1 MRNPERKTLIN
12 GTSVAYTGY
21 DILRDPYSTTFAQKK
36 VEKNAAKIIAMIFR
50 CVSGHISILCRP
62 NGAIRMNIKPEQVE
76 GILKSLPPQIR
87 GVVIYGS
94 NEGMISTLSQQ
105 FVKAVS
111 PDVYDAFH
119 VSYLEMSD
127 ISSDVGTLYAEYN
140 AQSLM
145 GGRRVVVIKEATNL
159 LTKPLKE
166 MLSSSRSDSL
176 LVITSSSLKTK
187 DSLAVMAKDE
197 SDFYGIGC
205 YDDRDEDI
213 ATFASKFMSKNGF
226 SIDNATFQLLCSRL
240 SNDRKISANE
250 LDKLI
255 TYMGNKK
262 NIDISDI
269 QTVISDT
276 SASSQEDLCYF
287 VAQGFTEKAVAS
299 YNRLVF
305 EGEQPVSLIRTLSY
319 HFMKLLDCAVK
330 MEKGETADKVVFG
343 MRPPLMFFRKNAF
356 LSQLRIWNRMRIMNA
371 LALLYQTERECK
383 TTDFPAE
390 QAASFTIMRI
400 ANGVKRFR

>member
-1 MRNPERKTLIN
+1 
-12 GTSVAYTGY
+12 
-21 DILRDPYSTTFAQKK
+21 
-36 VEKNAAKIIAMIFR
+36 
-50 CVSGHISILCRP
+50 
-62 NGAIRMNIKPEQVE
+62 MNIKPEQVD

-330 MEKGETADKVVFG
+330 MEKGETADKVIFG
-343 MRPPLMFFRKNAF
+343 MRPH
-356 LSQLRIWNRMRIMNA
+356 
-371 LALLYQTERECK
+371 
-383 TTDFPAE
+383 
-390 QAASFTIMRI
+390 
-400 ANGVKRFR
+400 

>member
-1 MRNPERKTLIN
+1 
-12 GTSVAYTGY
+12 
-21 DILRDPYSTTFAQKK
+21 
-36 VEKNAAKIIAMIFR
+36 
-50 CVSGHISILCRP
+50 
-62 NGAIRMNIKPEQVE
+62 MNIKPEQVE

-87 GVVIYGS
+87 GVIIYGS

-140 AQSLM
+140 ALSLM

-319 HFMKLLDCAVK
+319 HL
-330 MEKGETADKVVFG
+330 
-343 MRPPLMFFRKNAF
+343 
-356 LSQLRIWNRMRIMNA
+356 
-371 LALLYQTERECK
+371 
-383 TTDFPAE
+383 
-390 QAASFTIMRI
+390 
-400 ANGVKRFR
+400 

>member
-1 MRNPERKTLIN
+1 
-12 GTSVAYTGY
+12 
-21 DILRDPYSTTFAQKK
+21 
-36 VEKNAAKIIAMIFR
+36 
-50 CVSGHISILCRP
+50 
-62 NGAIRMNIKPEQVE
+62 MNIKPEQVE
-76 GILKSLPPQIR
+76 NLLKSLSPSIR

-94 NEGMISTLSQQ
+94 NEGMVATLSQQ
-105 FVKAVS
+105 FIKAVS
-111 PDVYDAFH
+111 PDIYDAFH

-127 ISSDVGTLYAEYN
+127 ITADIGALYAEFN

-159 LTKPLKE
+159 LTKSLKE
-166 MLSSSRSDSL
+166 LLSSSSSDSL

-197 SDFYGIGC
+197 ANFYGIGC

-213 ATFASKFMSKNGF
+213 TAFASKFMTKNGIN
-226 SIDNATFQLLCSRL
+226 IDNNAFQVLCSRL

-250 LDKLI
+250 LDKLV
-255 TYMGNKK
+255 TYIGENKCIGI
-262 NIDISDI
+262 NDIM
-269 QTVISDT
+269 TVISDT

-287 VAQGFTEKAVAS
+287 VAQGQTDKALAS

-305 EGEQPVSLIRTLSY
+305 EGENPVSIVRTISY

-330 MEKGETADKVVFG
+330 MEKGETADKVVFSL
-343 MRPPLMFFRKNAF
+343 RPPLMFFRKNAF
-356 LSQLRIWNRMRIMNA
+356 LNQLRIWNRSRLMSA
-371 LALLYQTERECK
+371 LSLLYQTERECK
-383 TTDFPAE
+383 TTDFPTE
-390 QAASFTIMRI
+390 QAVSFALMRI

>member
-1 MRNPERKTLIN
+1 MT
-12 GTSVAYTGY
+12 
-21 DILRDPYSTTFAQKK
+21 
-36 VEKNAAKIIAMIFR
+36 FR

-262 NIDISDI
+262 I
-269 QTVISDT
+269 
-276 SASSQEDLCYF
+276 
-287 VAQGFTEKAVAS
+287 
-299 YNRLVF
+299 
-305 EGEQPVSLIRTLSY
+305 
-319 HFMKLLDCAVK
+319 
-330 MEKGETADKVVFG
+330 
-343 MRPPLMFFRKNAF
+343 
-356 LSQLRIWNRMRIMNA
+356 
-371 LALLYQTERECK
+371 
-383 TTDFPAE
+383 
-390 QAASFTIMRI
+390 
-400 ANGVKRFR
+400 

>member
-1 MRNPERKTLIN
+1 MGIMVGLPSPSGSEKDLQLNFGKNMTVQVEMRAPHLPAEWHLQSGIQLTWPHAGTDWAYMLKEVQECFVNIAREIAKRELLLIVTPEPEEVKKQI
-12 GTSVAYTGY
+12 VATVNM
-21 DILRDPYSTTFAQKK
+21 DNVRFLRCETNDTWA
-36 VEKNAAKIIAMIFR
+36 R
-50 CVSGHISILCRP
+50 DH
-62 NGAIRMNIKPEQVE
+62 GAIT
-76 GILKSLPPQIR
+76 
-87 GVVIYGS
+87 
-94 NEGMISTLSQQ
+94 MIDTGN
-105 FVKAVS
+105 
-111 PDVYDAFH
+111 P
-119 VSYLEMSD
+119 
-127 ISSDVGTLYAEYN
+127 
-140 AQSLM
+140 
-145 GGRRVVVIKEATNL
+145 
-159 LTKPLKE
+159 
-166 MLSSSRSDSL
+166 SL
-176 LVITSSSLKTK
+176 LDFTFNGWGLK
-187 DSLAVMAKDE
+187 
-197 SDFYGIGC
+197 
-205 YDDRDEDI
+205 
-213 ATFASKFMSKNGF
+213 FAS
-226 SIDNATFQLLCSRL
+226 
-240 SNDRKISANE
+240 E
-250 LDKLI
+250 LDNLI

-262 NIDISDI
+262 NIDLSDI

>member
-1 MRNPERKTLIN
+1 
-12 GTSVAYTGY
+12 
-21 DILRDPYSTTFAQKK
+21 
-36 VEKNAAKIIAMIFR
+36 
-50 CVSGHISILCRP
+50 
-62 NGAIRMNIKPEQVE
+62 MNIKPEQVD
-76 GILKSLPPQIR
+76 GILKSLPSNIR

-94 NEGMISTLSQQ
+94 NEGMIATLSQQ
-105 FVKAVS
+105 FIKAVS
-111 PDVYDAFH
+111 PDIYDAFH
-119 VSYLEMSD
+119 VSYLDMAVVSGD
-127 ISSDVGTLYAEYN
+127 IGALYAEFN

-145 GGRRVVVIKEATNL
+145 GGRRVVVIKDATNV

-166 MLSSSRSDSL
+166 LLSSSSSDSL

-213 ATFASKFMSKNGF
+213 VAFASKFMSQNGF
-226 SIDNATFQLLCSRL
+226 KIDNTTFQLLCSRL

-255 TYMGNKK
+255 TYMGENKTIGM
-262 NIDISDI
+262 NDVLR
-269 QTVISDT
+269 VISDT

-287 VAQGFTEKAVAS
+287 VALGQTEKAIAS
-299 YNRLVF
+299 FNKLIF
-305 EGEQPVSLIRTLSY
+305 EGENPVSIIRTLSY

-330 MEKGETADKVVFG
+330 IENGETADKVVFG
-343 MRPPLMFFRKNAF
+343 LRPPLMFFRKNAF
-356 LSQLRIWNRMRIMNA
+356 LSQLRLWNRNRIMNA
-371 LALLYQTERECK
+371 LSLLYQTERECK

-390 QAASFTIMRI
+390 QAASFALMRL
-400 ANGVKRFR
+400 ANGVKKFK